1 MFKRVVLGISG
12 GVDSA
17 VAALM
22 LKRKGF
28 DVQGVFM
35 RNWDIADET
44 GTCRADEDF
53 KDANY
58 VCNQLNIKLHHVNFV
73 KEYWNEVFS
82 NLVKDYETGLTP
94 NPDIL
99 CNRHVKFKYFYNY
112 AMDQLNADAIA
123 TGHYAKTS
131 FGPYLDQF
139 KTNESVRLLMAEDPV
154 KDQTFFLCQIEQEA
168 LRRTMFPLGGLAKW
182 EVKQLAVENSLE
194 KFAIKRESMGI
205 CFIGSRNFQDFIK
218 EYIPDKPGQFVD
230 LDTAEIV
237 GEHTGIHKWTL
248 GQRSRLESLP
258 EPFFICGKNVEN
270 NIIYVVQGTNHPS
283 LYSTL
288 CSTSDAHWIHSEPQE
303 LQNNKVL
310 NCDFKFQHT
319 QNRVKCKLCKLST
332 GLVVKLETPL
342 RALTPGQYAVF
353 YNGQECLG
361 SARIVNVGPS
371 NFILNY
377 PLEVRSNDTEN
388 CIEKSHKFVRNR
400 RKVGNKIASSS

>member
-1 MFKRVVLGISG
+1 
-12 GVDSA
+12 
-17 VAALM
+17 
-22 LKRKGF
+22 
-28 DVQGVFM
+28 
-35 RNWDIADET
+35 
-44 GTCRADEDF
+44 
-53 KDANY
+53 
-58 VCNQLNIKLHHVNFV
+58 
-73 KEYWNEVFS
+73 
-82 NLVKDYETGLTP
+82 
-94 NPDIL
+94 
-99 CNRHVKFKYFYNY
+99 
-112 AMDQLNADAIA
+112 
-123 TGHYAKTS
+123 
-131 FGPYLDQF
+131 
-139 KTNESVRLLMAEDPV
+139 
-154 KDQTFFLCQIEQEA
+154 
-168 LRRTMFPLGGLAKW
+168 
-182 EVKQLAVENSLE
+182 
-194 KFAIKRESMGI
+194 
-205 CFIGSRNFQDFIK
+205 
-218 EYIPDKPGQFVD
+218 YIPDKPGQFVD

-270 NIIYVVQGTNHPS
+270 NIIYVVSLMKSVAHYWLLTRWSGTNHPS

-288 CSTSDAHWIHSEPQE
+288 CSTSDAHWIHSDPQE

-377 PLEVRSNDTEN
+377 PLEVRRYYYNTPFLKGPHD
-388 CIEKSHKFVRNR
+388 VNR
-400 RKVGNKIASSS
+400 KTGNSTSRKICQFEADPTAVLPNMAQ